1 MNTSTKGNGYI
12 NLNGLIIQ
20 WGEEPVTTSSTTTYT
35 FNIPFTNASSVVCV
49 KNYQSAMSS
58 KATDQEVSI
67 WEITTTGFKTICAD
81 NDTAAFQWL
90 AIGY

>member
-1 MNTSTKGNGYI
+1 MNTTTKGSGYI

-49 KNYQSAMSS
+49 KNYQSATSS
-58 KATDQEVSI
+58 GATDKEMSI
-67 WEITTTGFKTICAD
+67 WEITTTGFNTQCTVK
-81 NDTAAFQWL
+81 DTAAFQWL

>member
-20 WGEEPVTTSSTTTYT
+20 WGEEPVTTSDTTTYT

-49 KNYQSAMSS
+49 KNYQSANLSGAADKEM
-58 KATDQEVSI
+58 SI
-67 WEITTTGFKTICAD
+67 WGITTTGFNTQCAV
-81 NDTAAFQWL
+81 NDTSAFQWL

>member
-20 WGEEPVTTSSTTTYT
+20 WGEEPVTTSSTTTYA

-49 KNYQSAMSS
+49 KNYQSAKSS
-58 KATDQEVSI
+58 GATDKEMSI
-67 WEITTTGFKTICAD
+67 TEITTTGFNTHCTV
-81 NDTAAFQWL
+81 NDTASFQWL

>member
-1 MNTSTKGNGYI
+1 MNTTTKGSGYI

-20 WGEEPVTTSSTTTYT
+20 WGEEPVTTSSITTYT

-49 KNYQSAMSS
+49 KNYQSV
-58 KATDQEVSI
+58 KTTGATDREMSI
-67 WEITTTGFKTICAD
+67 WEITTTGFNTECAVG
-81 NDTAAFQWL
+81 DTATFQWL

>member
-1 MNTSTKGNGYI
+1 MNTTTKGSGYI

-49 KNYQSAMSS
+49 KNYQSAKSS
-58 KATDQEVSI
+58 GATDSEMSI
-67 WEITTTGFKTICAD
+67 WKITTTGFNTQCTVQ
-81 NDTAAFQWL
+81 DTAAFQWL

>member
-1 MNTSTKGNGYI
+1 MNTTTKGSGYI

-20 WGEEPVTTSSTTTYT
+20 WGEKPVTTSSTTTYT

-49 KNYQSAMSS
+49 KNYQSAKSS
-58 KATDQEVSI
+58 SATDGEMSI
-67 WEITTTGFKTICAD
+67 CEITTTGFKTQCTVS
-81 NDTAAFQWL
+81 DTAAFQWL

>member
-1 MNTSTKGNGYI
+1 MNTTTKGSGYI

-35 FNIPFTNASSVVCV
+35 FNGPFTNASSVVCV
-49 KNYQSAMSS
+49 KNYRSENSS
-58 KATDQEVSI
+58 GATDKEMSI
-67 WEITTTGFKTICAD
+67 WKITTTGFSTQCTVK
-81 NDTAAFQWL
+81 DTAAFQWL

>member
-1 MNTSTKGNGYI
+1 MNTTTKGSGYI

-49 KNYQSAMSS
+49 KNYQSANSS
-58 KATDQEVSI
+58 GATDREMSI
-67 WEITTTGFKTICAD
+67 SEITTTGFNTQCTVS
-81 NDTAAFQWL
+81 DTAAFQWL

>member
-1 MNTSTKGNGYI
+1 MNTSTKGSGYI

-49 KNYQSAMSS
+49 KNYQSANSTG
-58 KATDQEVSI
+58 ATDREMSI
-67 WEITTTGFKTICAD
+67 WEITTTGFKTQCTV

>member
-1 MNTSTKGNGYI
+1 MNTTTKGSGYI

-49 KNYQSAMSS
+49 KNYQSARSS
-58 KATDQEVSI
+58 GAADKEMSI
-67 WEITTTGFKTICAD
+67 WEITTTGFKTHCTD

>member
-1 MNTSTKGNGYI
+1 MNTTTKGSGYI

-49 KNYQSAMSS
+49 KNYQSAKSS
-58 KATDQEVSI
+58 GATDIEMSI
-67 WEITTTGFKTICAD
+67 REITTTGFATQCTVS
-81 NDTAAFQWL
+81 DTAAFQWL

>member
-49 KNYQSAMSS
+49 KNYQSTKSS
-58 KATDQEVSI
+58 EATDKEMSI
-67 WEITTTGFKTICAD
+67 YEITTTGFNTHCTD
-81 NDTAAFQWL
+81 RDTTAFQWL

>member
-20 WGEEPVTTSSTTTYT
+20 WGEEPVTKSSTATYT

-49 KNYQSAMSS
+49 KNYQSARSS
-58 KATDQEVSI
+58 GTGDREISI
-67 WEITTTGFKTICAD
+67 WEITTTGFNTHCTAD
-81 NDTAAFQWL
+81 DTKAFQWL